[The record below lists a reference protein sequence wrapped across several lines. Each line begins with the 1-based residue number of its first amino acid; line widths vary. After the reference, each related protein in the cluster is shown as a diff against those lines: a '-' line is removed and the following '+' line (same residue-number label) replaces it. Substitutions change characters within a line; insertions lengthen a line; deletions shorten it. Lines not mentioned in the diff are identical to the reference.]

1 MQTTEQLVVTG
12 FEIQGFRQPTGGRV
26 VRFNAWIGAHGLW
39 SLGPT
44 ASLRSNTL
52 SNIAVEL
59 IYKVPREYVS
69 NSSFPFTKIWRMRP
83 GVSPHSAVIIV
94 LAVPE

>member
-12 FEIQGFRQPTGGRV
+12 FEIQGFRQP
-26 VRFNAWIGAHGLW
+26 
-39 SLGPT
+39 
-44 ASLRSNTL
+44 RSNTL

-83 GVSPHSAVIIV
+83 GVSPHSAVIMV